1 MNCNAIVIWW
11 YENSSNALLPSMFEE
26 KYVITLS
33 FTLMEYIK
41 NGNWIEFNNIMLDTL
56 IFTRRMVVIF
66 GYCIYNFSYG
76 QDRHTS
82 IIYFKTIME
91 LKRQRKRGVTIF
103 YMNLSWWRVEHKFR
117 DNHVFVQKYNRQL
130 GTYLIDWP
138 QNNSVKIHVI

>member
-1 MNCNAIVIWW
+1 MRTVAQLFCPLCL
-11 YENSSNALLPSMFEE
+11 EK

-56 IFTRRMVVIF
+56 IFTRRTVVIF
-66 GYCIYNFSYG
+66 SYCAKIFF
-76 QDRHTS
+76 
-82 IIYFKTIME
+82 IIRARSTHFNYILQNNNGIKIE
-91 LKRQRKRGVTIF
+91 REKGRTIF
-103 YMNLSWWRVEHKFR
+103 CMNSSWWRVEHKFR

-138 QNNSVKIHVI
+138 QNNLVKIHVI

>member
-56 IFTRRMVVIF
+56 IFTRHTVVILLL
-66 GYCIYNFSYG
+66 CVFSYTG
-76 QDRHTS
+76 RSTHFNY
-82 IIYFKTIME
+82 I
-91 LKRQRKRGVTIF
+91 L
-103 YMNLSWWRVEHKFR
+103 
-117 DNHVFVQKYNRQL
+117 
-130 GTYLIDWP
+130 
-138 QNNSVKIHVI
+138 QNNNGTKETKKERSNDFLHEFELMKGRT

>member
-1 MNCNAIVIWW
+1 MPCEKQYLLCVKYFTVVQFLVKLLLWSFYNDMNCNAIVIWW

-91 LKRQRKRGVTIF
+91 LKRQRKRRVTIF
-103 YMNLSWWRVEHKFR
+103 YMNLS
-117 DNHVFVQKYNRQL
+117 
-130 GTYLIDWP
+130 
-138 QNNSVKIHVI
+138 